1 MVNTKAKSK
10 KKGKDTFVLDSRL
23 NGTQRK
29 FCSCLMKVRTSIN
42 KRNKKKKKKTALKV
56 AYPICYKSIKNK
68 YIRDNMSKKNKRGKY
83 KHISFEK
90 TIKMKKLN
98 CLFNYDFNKYELED
112 LQLMAKEKGIKT
124 SYKKNGKMLKYT
136 KTQLLRK
143 MRTKYFN
150 KYIYKI

>member
-1 MVNTKAKSK
+1 MANTKAKSK
-10 KKGKDTFVLDSRL
+10 KKEKDTFVLDSRL
-23 NGTQRK
+23 NKTQRK

-42 KRNKKKKKKTALKV
+42 KRNKNKKKKTALKV
-56 AYPICYKSIKNK
+56 AYPICYKSIKKK
-68 YIRDNMSKKNKRGKY
+68 YISENMSRKKNKY
-83 KHISFEK
+83 KPRTFEK

-98 CLFNYDFNKYELED
+98 CLFNYDFNKYDLED

-124 SYKKNGKMLKYT
+124 SYKKNGKTLKYT

-150 KYIYKI
+150 KYVYKI